1 MARLEPVDGGLR
13 LQLAADEVDVVA
25 ALAEG
30 LAARLDDAAA
40 PGAGPDDAV
49 VAQLAPVVSR
59 GDADVDAELRALL
72 RGDLLASRVG
82 RLHDLVELLRS
93 APDGACDRV
102 LDRDTA
108 MRIVE
113 SLNDLRV
120 ALGATV
126 GYDRI
131 EGEQRPTDGPA
142 AETLAL
148 MDALGWLQGGLIEFV
163 MEG

>member
-1 MARLEPVDGGLR
+1 MARLEPTDGGLR

-25 ALAEG
+25 SLAEG
-30 LAARLDDAAA
+30 LAARLEDAAA

-49 VAQLAPVVSR
+49 VARLTPEVSR
-59 GDADVDAELRALL
+59 GDAEVDAELRALL
-72 RGDLLASRVG
+72 RGDLLSSRVG
-82 RLHDLVELLRS
+82 RLRDLIGLLRS
-93 APDGACDRV
+93 AQDGSCDRV

-113 SLNDLRV
+113 SLNDVRV
-120 ALGATV
+120 ALAATV

-131 EGEQRPTDGPA
+131 EGDERPTEGPA